1 MTGQEIVDEAWRDF
15 ERWLAEQDDDVQEL
29 SILEQV
35 ALYDAWQSS
44 FVMTTNSTQGAAF
57 FAK

>member
-1 MTGQEIVDEAWRDF
+1 MTGQEIVDEAWCDF

-35 ALYDAWQSS
+35 LLYDAAQDIKER
-44 FVMTTNSTQGAAF
+44 AA
-57 FAK
+57 